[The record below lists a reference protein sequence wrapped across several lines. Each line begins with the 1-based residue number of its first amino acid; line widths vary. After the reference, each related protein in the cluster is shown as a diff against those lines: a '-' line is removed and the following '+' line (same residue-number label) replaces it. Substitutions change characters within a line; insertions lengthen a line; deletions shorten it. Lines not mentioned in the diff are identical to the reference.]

1 MGDISSAVFQ
11 MGILLIV
18 TAVGYLAAKLGYLD
32 MRAKDKITALLLN
45 ITLPCMIIASV
56 GNLDASTLGIQ
67 VPLSLALGALPGQ
80 EKMYISL

>member
-45 ITLPCMIIASV
+45 ITLTA
-56 GNLDASTLGIQ
+56 
-67 VPLSLALGALPGQ
+67 
-80 EKMYISL
+80 

>member
-32 MRAKDKITALLLN
+32 MRAKSSVLC
-45 ITLPCMIIASV
+45 ITL
-56 GNLDASTLGIQ
+56 
-67 VPLSLALGALPGQ
+67 
-80 EKMYISL
+80 